1 MTALNEL
8 SDRELA
14 TLMFDWRFW
23 ARTKQL
29 PPPGGWRVWL
39 ILAGRGF
46 GKTRTGAEWVRGL
59 AERGRARRIALVA
72 ETAADARDGM
82 IEGGGARK
90 SGVVG
95 KGVGVRGDRGSSRI
109 MT

>member
-1 MTALNEL
+1 MPTPKTTSPPFATLSRRALRAWMKKQTPTERMTALNEL

-46 GKTRTGAEWVRGL
+46 GKTRTGAAWVRGQH
-59 AERGRARRIALVA
+59 GR
-72 ETAADARDGM
+72 TACR
-82 IEGGGARK
+82 EQGGQY
-90 SGVVG
+90 V
-95 KGVGVRGDRGSSRI
+95 
-109 MT
+109 